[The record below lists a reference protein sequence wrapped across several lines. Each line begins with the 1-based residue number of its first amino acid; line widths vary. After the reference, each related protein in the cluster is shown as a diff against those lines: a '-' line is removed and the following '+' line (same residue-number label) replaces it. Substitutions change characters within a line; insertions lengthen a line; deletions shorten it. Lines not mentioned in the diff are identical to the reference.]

1 MKKALL
7 TFALIASVLA
17 AAPAG
22 AGDVPDAIAAAVGHA
37 DRPDADKTRDAARKP
52 DKVLAFFGIAPGM
65 TVLDL
70 FAGGGFYTEILARLV
85 GPDGKVTAHN
95 NHAYL
100 NYARKDIG
108 PRYADGRLAEVER
121 VTIEA
126 NELELEENSYDAV
139 LMILTYHDIYLTSE
153 PEDWP
158 VIDGPRLLGA
168 IVKGLK
174 PGGVLGIVDHR
185 ARAGAP
191 ATTGDSLHRIDPE
204 IVKTELAA
212 AGLVFEGAA
221 DFLAN
226 PEDDLDKP
234 MYAEGIRGKT
244 DRFVFRFR
252 KPEG

>member
-1 MKKALL
+1 MKNLLL
-7 TFALIASVLA
+7 TFALFSSALFV
-17 AAPAG
+17 APAV

-37 DRPDADKTRDAARKP
+37 DRPDADKARDQDRKP
-52 DKVLAFFGIAPGM
+52 DQVLAFFGIAPGM
-65 TVLDL
+65 AVYDM
-70 FAGGGFYTEILARLV
+70 FSGGGYYSEILARLV

-100 NYARKDIG
+100 DYAKKDIG
-108 PRYADGRLAEVER
+108 PRYADGRLAEVDR

-126 NELELEENSYDAV
+126 NDLEIEENSYDAV

-153 PEDWP
+153 PEAWP

-168 IVKGLK
+168 IVKGLT

-191 ATTGDSLHRIDPE
+191 ATTGDTLHRIDPE
-204 IVKTELAA
+204 IVKAELAA
-212 AGLVFEGAA
+212 AGLIFEGAA

-226 PEDDLDKP
+226 PEDDLEKP

-252 KPEG
+252 KPAG